1 MNEKTLVLLKPDTV
15 SKGLIGDVVSRF
27 EKVGLKI
34 VGMKMLKADD
44 NIASNHY
51 QITEEWAIPL
61 FNKTKEGFEK
71 SGKEFSYS
79 DPMEYGN
86 MIQSWNR
93 SYLKEGP
100 VVALAIEGPHAV
112 QIVRKIVGHT
122 EPRQALPGTIRGD
135 FIYDSYTLA
144 NNDQRAIRNLI
155 HASGDVDE
163 AKRELNLWFKESDL
177 C

>member
-61 FNKTKEGFEK
+61 FNKTKEGFEN

-79 DPMEYGN
+79 DPMEYGGSKEN
-86 MIQSWNR
+86 CGSYRAETSFTWDYSWR
-93 SYLKEGP
+93 FYL
-100 VVALAIEGPHAV
+100 
-112 QIVRKIVGHT
+112 
-122 EPRQALPGTIRGD
+122 
-135 FIYDSYTLA
+135 
-144 NNDQRAIRNLI
+144 
-155 HASGDVDE
+155 
-163 AKRELNLWFKESDL
+163 
-177 C
+177 